1 MLQKQSVTMVILRFT
16 IGTEVAKLR
25 LTVSSLEHMDLLALA
40 DFNLVARH
48 GGFGRAARATGR
60 PKATLSRRV
69 AELESSLQ
77 LRLFER
83 GTRVLKLTEEGKALY
98 ERTGTLLSELDETA
112 AAIASRADKPRGL
125 LRISAPLLFC
135 QVAMG
140 KVAAEF
146 AVKYPEV
153 RLEITTEDRA
163 VDMVEEGYDLVIR
176 VNPEPDE
183 SLVGRI
189 FLRDK
194 LVVVASPDVVRP
206 TDDLP
211 VPAVVRG
218 FGDRATA
225 WDLKTPAGKSRLA
238 VNPVLRLSS
247 MIMLRDA
254 VRVGSGVGQLPIS
267 LVSYD
272 IAAGR
277 LVHWGDIDGPEIA
290 LWTLYPSRR
299 LLSARVSA
307 FLDHLKQAFP
317 TGAPEELAAYVA
329 WGENQFKKR
338 SR

>member
-1 MLQKQSVTMVILRFT
+1 VERV
-16 IGTEVAKLR
+16 
-25 LTVSSLEHMDLLALA
+25 DLLALA

-69 AELESSLQ
+69 AQLESSLQ

-98 ERTGTLLSELDETA
+98 ERTGALLSELDETA
-112 AAIASRADKPRGL
+112 AAIASGGDKPRGL

-140 KVAAEF
+140 KLAAEF

-153 RLEITTEDRA
+153 SLEVTTEDRA

-189 FLRDK
+189 LLRDK
-194 LVVVASPDVVRP
+194 LVVVASPSIKQPADG
-206 TDDLP
+206 DP

-218 FGDRATA
+218 FADRSTV
-225 WDLKTPAGKSRLA
+225 WDMRTPSGKSRLA
-238 VNPVLRLSS
+238 VNPILRLSS

-254 VRVGSGVGQLPIS
+254 VRVGSGVGRLPIS
-267 LVSYD
+267 LVSYEL
-272 IAAGR
+272 AAGS
-277 LVHWGDIDGPEIA
+277 LVHWGDIDGPEIS

-307 FLDHLKQAFP
+307 FLEHLKAAFP
-317 TGAPEELAAYVA
+317 MGAPEELAAYVT
-329 WGENQFKKR
+329 WGEDRLKQR
-338 SR
+338 PR